1 MITLSK
7 RLDAIAELVT
17 PGNVVAD
24 VGTDHGYIPIRLVQ
38 QEKCPRAIAM
48 DLREG
53 PLARA
58 KEHIK
63 RCGLSDRIETRLSD
77 GTKALRA
84 GEADTIVCAGMG
96 GELILHI
103 LTDGEEVCRS
113 ARELILQP
121 QSEIARVRR
130 YLREHEYRVTAENMI
145 LEDGKYYPMMRV
157 LPLSEAETDN
167 EATEFQKVYDL
178 YGRLLLQEK
187 HPVLRQY
194 LAREEQQLTDILGEL
209 DRQSASEKLEC
220 RRKEIQQQLEYNR
233 TAWELI

>member
-1 MITLSK
+1 
-7 RLDAIAELVT
+7 
-17 PGNVVAD
+17 
-24 VGTDHGYIPIRLVQ
+24 
-38 QEKCPRAIAM
+38 
-48 DLREG
+48 
-53 PLARA
+53 
-58 KEHIK
+58 
-63 RCGLSDRIETRLSD
+63 
-77 GTKALRA
+77 
-84 GEADTIVCAGMG
+84 
-96 GELILHI
+96 
-103 LTDGEEVCRS
+103 
-113 ARELILQP
+113 
-121 QSEIARVRR
+121 
-130 YLREHEYRVTAENMI
+130 
-145 LEDGKYYPMMRV
+145 MMRV

>member
-7 RLDAIAELVT
+7 RLEAIAELVT
-17 PGNVVAD
+17 PGNVVCD
-24 VGTDHGYIPIRLVQ
+24 VGTDHGYIPIYLVQ
-38 QEKCPRAIAM
+38 QEKIPRAIAM

-58 KEHIK
+58 SEHIR
-63 RCGLSDRIETRLSD
+63 RCGLSERIETRLSD

-103 LTDGEEVCRS
+103 LTEGEEVCRS
-113 ARELILQP
+113 AKELILQP

-130 YLREHEYRVTAENMI
+130 YLREKEYRITAENMI

-157 LPLSEAETDN
+157 LPQPACSEAET
-167 EATEFQKVYDL
+167 ECTEVYDL

-194 LAREEQQLTDILGEL
+194 LEREEKQLTDILGEL
-209 DRQSASEKLEC
+209 DRQSASEKLES
-220 RRKEIQQQLEYNR
+220 RRAEIQKKLEYNR
-233 TAWELI
+233 RARELI

>member
-7 RLDAIAELVT
+7 RLMAIAELVT
-17 PGNVVAD
+17 PGNVVCD

-38 QEKCPRAIAM
+38 QEKIPRAIAM

-58 KEHIK
+58 SEHIR
-63 RCGLSDRIETRLSD
+63 RCGLSERIETRLSD

-84 GEADTIVCAGMG
+84 GEADTIICAGMG

-130 YLREHEYRVTAENMI
+130 YLREKAYRITAENMI

-157 LPLSEAETDN
+157 VPLSEAETDN

-209 DRQSASEKLEC
+209 DRQSVSEKLKI
-220 RRKEIQQQLEYNR
+220 RRAEIEKKLEINRRARQL
-233 TAWELI
+233 I